1 MADDR
6 PYDVVLFGATG
17 FTGGLTAEYLARH
30 TTPTRH
36 NPPTRWALAGR
47 NLAKLERTRAHLAT
61 IEPAAVNLDLIE
73 ADIGDPN
80 AMGRVAGC
88 TKVVITTVGPYIRY
102 GEPLVAACAEAGT
115 DYVDLTG
122 EPEFVDRM
130 WLKYHARATETGARL
145 IHSCG
150 FDSIPHDLGVQYAV
164 ERLPDGVP
172 ITVEGFV
179 RTNGTFSGGT
189 YHSTIEILSRL
200 RQGKRAAD
208 ERRRLEPRP
217 PGRIVKGLTRPPH
230 LDETGGGWVVAP
242 PLIDPL
248 VVLRSARALPRYG
261 PEFRYAHYIVV
272 KRLPTLAMLGAG
284 AGALVAL
291 AQVKPTRDL
300 LLKYMDQGDGPSAA
314 KRARSW
320 FNVRFKGEAGGRRV
334 IVEVSGGDPGYT
346 ETSKMLAEA
355 ALCLAHD
362 TLPETAG
369 QVTPAVALGHALRD
383 RLIDAGIRFQTVSD
397 VAV

>member
-1 MADDR
+1 MADR
-6 PYDVVLFGATG
+6 PYDVVVFGATG

-30 TTPTRH
+30 TTPTPH
-36 NPPTRWALAGR
+36 NAATRWALAGR
-47 NLAKLERTRAHLAT
+47 NRAKLEQTRTHLET
-61 IEPAAVNLDLIE
+61 IEPAAAHLDLIE
-73 ADIGDPN
+73 ADIGDPDS
-80 AMGRVAGC
+80 MRRVAEC

-145 IHSCG
+145 VHSCG
-150 FDSIPHDLGVQYAV
+150 FDSIPHDLGVQYTV
-164 ERLPDGVP
+164 DRLPEGVP

-217 PGRIVKGLTRPPH
+217 PDRIVKGLTRPPH
-230 LDETGGGWVVAP
+230 NDETGGGWVVAP

-248 VVLRSARALPRYG
+248 VVLRSARALGRYG

-272 KRLPTLAMLGAG
+272 KRLPTLALLGAG
-284 AGALVAL
+284 AATLVTL

-300 LLKYMDQGDGPSAA
+300 LLKYMDQGDGPSEA
-314 KRARSW
+314 KRSRSW
-320 FNVRFKGEAGGRRV
+320 FNVRFKGEGGGRRV
-334 IVEVSGGDPGYT
+334 ITEVSGGDPGYS
-346 ETSKMLAEA
+346 ETSRMLAEA

-362 TLPETAG
+362 KLPETAG
-369 QVTPAVALGHALRD
+369 QVTPAVAMGHALRD
-383 RLIDAGIRFQTVSD
+383 RLIDAGIRFETVTD
-397 VAV
+397 EAA